1 MEIEYRYSK
10 SYLMRQR
17 KEELVN
23 YIQCLERNNNALW
36 NIIDEQSKLLE
47 IFYNFG
53 EDDLKN

>member
-1 MEIEYRYSK
+1 
-10 SYLMRQR
+10 MRQR